1 MGLIL
6 DSSVLIAAERNG
18 DSVAQILDRILRVAG
33 NQETA
38 ISSIALV
45 ELAHGI
51 FRANTPER
59 RERRRNF
66 IDELLADVPVYPFT
80 RKIALLAGRV
90 DAEQQMRGIRIPF
103 QDLLIGVTALD
114 LGYAVVTG
122 NVTVAASG
130 RCLWLARRA

>member
-1 MGLIL
+1 
-6 DSSVLIAAERNG
+6 
-18 DSVAQILDRILRVAG
+18 VAG

-59 RERRRNF
+59 RERRQSF

-80 RKIALLAGRV
+80 RQIALRAGRI
-90 DAEQQMRGIRIPF
+90 DAEQQMKGAKIPF
-103 QDLLIGVTALD
+103 QDLLIGATALD
-114 LGYAVVTG
+114 LGYTVVTG
-122 NVTVAASG
+122 NVRHFEIIPNLNVIH
-130 RCLWLARRA
+130 L

>member
-6 DSSVLIAAERNG
+6 DSSVLITAERNG
-18 DSVAQILDRILRVAG
+18 DSVAQILGRALGIAG
-33 NQETA
+33 NQEAA

-59 RERRRNF
+59 RERRQVF

-80 RKIALLAGRV
+80 RQVALLAGRI
-90 DAEQQMRGIRIPF
+90 DAEQQMKGVKIPF
-103 QDLLIGVTALD
+103 QDLLIGATALD
-114 LGYAVVTG
+114 LGYSVVTG
-122 NVTVAASG
+122 NVRHFEIIPNLIVIQ
-130 RCLWLARRA
+130 L

>member
-6 DSSVLIAAERNG
+6 DASVLITAERNG
-18 DSVAQILDRILRVAG
+18 DSIAKILDRIFLLTG

-45 ELAHGI
+45 EMAHGI

-59 RERRRNF
+59 RERRQVF

-80 RKIALLAGRV
+80 RPIAMLAGRI
-90 DAEQQMRGIRIPF
+90 DAEQQMKGIKIPF
-103 QDLLIGVTALD
+103 QDLLIGATALD

-122 NVTVAASG
+122 NARHFKIIPCLTVIG
-130 RCLWLARRA
+130 L

>member
-18 DSVAQILDRILRVAG
+18 DSVARMPGKALRVAG

-45 ELAHGI
+45 EPAHGI

-59 RERRRNF
+59 RATRQGF

-80 RKIALLAGRV
+80 RQIALLAGRI
-90 DAEQQMRGIRIPF
+90 DAEQQMKGVKIPF
-103 QDLLIGVTALD
+103 QDLLIGATALD
-114 LGYAVVTG
+114 LGYTVVTG
-122 NVTVAASG
+122 NVRHFEIIPNLTVIH
-130 RCLWLARRA
+130 L